1 MFYRFSRS
9 NQHRS
14 VQGQG
19 CDENLK
25 NKKSFF
31 HYCIALS
38 GPIEHQIYY
47 GALQK
52 ISASKT

>member
-47 GALQK
+47 RALQK